1 MPASHVH
8 LRLEPTR
15 VVRVRQTAFSR
26 RRSGQL
32 LAEMKGGLGLVYA
45 EVLTDSRRSDDVV
58 TLKHLQVDI
67 ACILTCP
74 QMHVALFKCLNVAKL

>member
-1 MPASHVH
+1 M
-8 LRLEPTR
+8 
-15 VVRVRQTAFSR
+15 VRVRQTAFSR

-58 TLKHLQVDI
+58 TLKHLHSASKDVFGI
-67 ACILTCP
+67 RT
-74 QMHVALFKCLNVAKL
+74 MHNASSRKKHNKVVV

>member
-1 MPASHVH
+1 M
-8 LRLEPTR
+8 
-15 VVRVRQTAFSR
+15 VRVRQTAFSR

-58 TLKHLQVDI
+58 TLKHLQVDSLHI
-67 ACILTCP
+67 GLSANARCSF
-74 QMHVALFKCLNVAKL
+74 QMF